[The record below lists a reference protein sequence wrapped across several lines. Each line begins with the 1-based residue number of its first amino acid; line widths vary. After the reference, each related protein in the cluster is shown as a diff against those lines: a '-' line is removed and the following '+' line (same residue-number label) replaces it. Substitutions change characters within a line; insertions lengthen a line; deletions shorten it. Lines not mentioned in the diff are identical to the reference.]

1 MAICLAVLAPGSFAV
16 AVEQSPAALR
26 AAFLFQITKFTSWPA
41 EMLAAGQPITSCFVG
56 SNVTD
61 IATIYS
67 QSTAK
72 REIDGHPLSAASF
85 DNWTALD
92 NYLQNHSCHLIVAA
106 KSNGALASVTRHA
119 DQGSLLVGM
128 DAQWLKQG
136 GMLALVVDG
145 ERITIAINRSN
156 LDASRLR
163 LEPRFLRLAKE
174 L

>member
-1 MAICLAVLAPGSFAV
+1 MAVCLAILAPGSLAV

-26 AAFLFQITKFTSWPA
+26 AAFLFQITKFTNWPP
-41 EMLAAGQPITSCFVG
+41 EVLAASQPITSCFVG
-56 SNVTD
+56 RNVAE

-72 REIDGHPLSAASF
+72 REVAGHPLNAASF
-85 DNWTALD
+85 DNWTTLD
-92 NYLQNHSCHLIVAA
+92 SYLQNHRCHLIVAA
-106 KSNGALASVTRHA
+106 ESNSALASVTRHA
-119 DQGSLLVGM
+119 DRGSLLVGM

-145 ERITIAINRSN
+145 ERISIAINRSN
-156 LDASRLR
+156 LEASRLR